1 MAIIDG
7 VINRIVVNDQSRR
20 ATVTIGNGGETYK
33 VTDDHDSSF
42 GGMLNLCIASK
53 IHDIRVR
60 LTHEG
65 PEREIDKIETL

>member
-1 MAIIDG
+1 MATIDG
-7 VINRIVVNDQSRR
+7 VINRIVVNDQSRS

-33 VTDDHDSSF
+33 VTDDNDISF

-65 PEREIDKIETL
+65 SEREIDKIETL